1 MARPKKDKHEVNYT
15 PVAAMKD
22 ERCGLCEHFRPLYNV
37 CTRVKGH
44 IEAKAWCEL
53 FEAKR

>member
-1 MARPKKDKHEVNYT
+1 MARPKKDKQEVNYT

-22 ERCGLCEHFRPLYNV
+22 ERCELCEHFRPLYNV
-37 CTRVKGH
+37 CTKVNGH

-53 FEAKR
+53 WEAKR